1 MNGFQKLL
9 QAQQKLNAPKDKYN
23 PFGKYN
29 YRSCESILEAVKP
42 LLNEFKL
49 SLVIDDSIE
58 IFGSRIYVKATAYL
72 YDSETGEL
80 IVKSSAYA
88 REDDDKK
95 GMDAAQLTG
104 STSSYA
110 RKYALNGL
118 FAIDDS
124 KDADTPEQKKEIEEK
139 SKQQEPQPKPAPTKP
154 APQKPNSRPATKV
167 ELTEEQL
174 QLKDELEADID
185 NAESMNSLK
194 ASMALATGQPFEAA
208 IKEKA
213 KKKAI
218 EKGWYTPKA

>member
-1 MNGFQKLL
+1 MG
-9 QAQQKLNAPKDKYN
+9 
-23 PFGKYN
+23 
-29 YRSCESILEAVKP
+29 STIIV
-42 LLNEFKL
+42 NEFKL
-49 SLVIDDSIE
+49 SIVIDDSIE

-124 KDADTPEQKKEIEEK
+124 KDADTPEQKKEKEEK
-139 SKQQEPQPKPAPTKP
+139 PKQQEPQPKPAPTKP
-154 APQKPNSRPATKV
+154 NSQPVTKV
-167 ELTEEQL
+167 ELTEEQ
-174 QLKDELEADID
+174 QQFKDELEADID
-185 NAESMNSLK
+185 NAESMDSLK
-194 ASMALATGQPFEAA
+194 ASVALATGQPFEAA
-208 IKEKA
+208 IKAKA
-213 KKKAI
+213 NKKAI
-218 EKGWYTPKA
+218 AKGWYTPKA

>member
-49 SLVIDDSIE
+49 SIVIDDSIE

-124 KDADTPEQKKEIEEK
+124 KDADTPEQKKEKEEK
-139 SKQQEPQPKPAPTKP
+139 PKQQEPQPKPAPTKP
-154 APQKPNSRPATKV
+154 NSQPVTKV
-167 ELTEEQL
+167 ELTEEQ
-174 QLKDELEADID
+174 QQFKDELEADID
-185 NAESMNSLK
+185 NAESMDSLK
-194 ASMALATGQPFEAA
+194 ASVALATGQPFEAA
-208 IKEKA
+208 IKAKA
-213 KKKAI
+213 NKKAI
-218 EKGWYTPKA
+218 AKGWYTPKA